1 MCAWQMLVS
10 GSRSSMRG
18 FPVEQVQNEVDS
30 GAGAGA
36 GAGVVAVEG
45 NHEK

>member
-1 MCAWQMLVS
+1 MFVWRMLVS
-10 GSRSSMRG
+10 GPRSSMRG

-36 GAGVVAVEG
+36 GVVAVEG